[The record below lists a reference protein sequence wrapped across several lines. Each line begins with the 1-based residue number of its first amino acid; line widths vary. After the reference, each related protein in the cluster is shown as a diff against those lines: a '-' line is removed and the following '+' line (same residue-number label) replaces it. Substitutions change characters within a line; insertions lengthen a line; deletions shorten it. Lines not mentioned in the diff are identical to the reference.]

1 MFCQINHAICPA
13 WLNSVMSANTA
24 INGSDFPV
32 NGSARHKL
40 AHAMKC
46 ASLTVATNDWRP
58 WQFRLADQY
67 VELSATPNPMSDT
80 ADSDDRE
87 MMIRCGAALFHLKLA
102 LKRYG
107 CLGRV
112 ELFPDL
118 AEASLVARIHCGT
131 STPGGAQ
138 DVALFETM
146 ARKRNK
152 SSFWSEP
159 PVSESVFETIQS
171 AATGEKA
178 WLEFSRCDASRDQLV
193 ALAESS
199 AKMPAQA
206 GYRVAQPEPSRVAQW
221 TRPLLTF
228 VVGAGDAK
236 KFTVEPGQKRASE
249 MATLAVIKTK
259 TDDKHGWL
267 ATGEAMAR
275 VRLLARAS
283 EISSQ
288 VFNQAFQSR
297 RLREVLRMSIGRKGF
312 VQAIIGFGSQPAHW
326 TAAAS
331 EQTVAGHMFEPDTD
345 YASRIHRD

>member
-1 MFCQINHAICPA
+1 M
-13 WLNSVMSANTA
+13 NSVMSANTA
-24 INGSDFPV
+24 STINGSDFPI

-46 ASLTVATNDWRP
+46 AGFAVLTNDWRP
-58 WQFRLADQY
+58 WQFRLADQQ
-67 VELSATPNPMSDT
+67 VELSAAPNPSSAA

-87 MMIRCGAALFHLKLA
+87 MMIRCGAALFHFKLA

-118 AEASLVARIHCGT
+118 AEATLVARIHCGV
-131 STPGGAQ
+131 SSPAAVQ
-138 DVALFETM
+138 DVALFDAM

-152 SSFWSEP
+152 STSWSEP
-159 PVSESVFETIQS
+159 PISESVLEAIQS

-178 WLEFSRCDASRDQLV
+178 WLEFSQCDASRDRLV
-193 ALAESS
+193 TLAESN
-199 AKMPAQA
+199 AKVPAVA
-206 GYRVAQPEPSRVAQW
+206 GYRLAQTEPSRVAQW

-236 KFTVEPGQKRASE
+236 KYTVEPGQKRASE
-249 MATLAVIKTK
+249 MAALAVIKTK

-275 VRLLARAS
+275 VRLLARTS

-288 VFNQAFQSR
+288 VFDQGFQNR
-297 RLREVLRMSIGRKGF
+297 RLREVLRMTIGRKGF
-312 VQAIIGFGSQPAHW
+312 VQAIMGFGLQPARW
-326 TAAAS
+326 TAATS
-331 EQTVAGHMFEPDTD
+331 ERTAVGHMFEPDAD
-345 YASRIHRD
+345 YPSRIHRD